1 LWEKE
6 LNSVARTLLKKI
18 REHDPQPNVQRLTDA
33 LSRSRIPDRVPFME
47 LFADNEVM
55 AAVLGKRLNYF
66 GKKLR
71 SRRQWEERMLA
82 LMEFHEMLG
91 YDYVRAETQDYEAAV
106 RRFEIDE
113 ELLAAGDVGT
123 RAYMYKTADKAA
135 ELNRGERT
143 WANEATGV
151 IADWKD
157 FNAYPWEEPEKIVEE
172 GNAGLEWVCDHVPSG
187 MGVVTGAGAVLEPVM
202 WMMGIKNFYVSL
214 YKQPDLVDAMFKKAT
229 EISNARF
236 KLATSTSKKIV
247 AFWGSDDWGYKN
259 GLMISPAMMRR
270 WVLPVHKKMAEMAH
284 SKDSFYVLHS
294 CGDLKVIMDDIIDD
308 VKVDAKHSF
317 EDTYLPIAKA
327 KKLYGHRI
335 ALIGGVYMDVL
346 ARRSTNEVR
355 EYVSNVL
362 NACKPG
368 GGYCLGSGNTVA
380 NYVPL
385 DNYLTMLS
393 VGLDEGWYT

>member
-1 LWEKE
+1 
-6 LNSVARTLLKKI
+6 
-18 REHDPQPNVQRLTDA
+18 
-33 LSRSRIPDRVPFME
+33 ME

-66 GKKLR
+66 GKKMR
-71 SRRQWEERMLA
+71 SRRQWEERTLA

-91 YDYVRAETQDYEAAV
+91 YDYVRADTQDYEAAV
-106 RRFEIDE
+106 KQSKIDE
-113 ELLAAGDVGT
+113 KLLAAGEVGT
-123 RAYMYKTADKAA
+123 RAYRYKTADKAA

-157 FNAYPWEEPEKIVEE
+157 FNSYPWEEPEQIAEE

-214 YKQPDLVDAMFKKAT
+214 YKQKDLVEAMFRKAT
-229 EISNARF
+229 EINVARF
-236 KLATSTSKKIV
+236 KLAADTSRKIV

-270 WVLPVHKKMAEMAH
+270 WVFPVHKKMAEMAH
-284 SKDSFYVLHS
+284 SKGSLYVLHS
-294 CGDLKVIMDDIIDD
+294 CGDLKVVMDNIIND

-317 EDTYLPIAKA
+317 EDTYLPVTEA
-327 KKLYGHRI
+327 KKIYGHRI
-335 ALIGGVYMDVL
+335 GLIGGIDMDVFS
-346 ARRSTNEVR
+346 RCKPKEVQ
-355 EYVSNVL
+355 EYVSRVL
-362 NACKPG
+362 KACKIG

-385 DNYLTMLS
+385 ENFLTMLN
-393 VGLDEGWYT
+393 VGLNEGWYT